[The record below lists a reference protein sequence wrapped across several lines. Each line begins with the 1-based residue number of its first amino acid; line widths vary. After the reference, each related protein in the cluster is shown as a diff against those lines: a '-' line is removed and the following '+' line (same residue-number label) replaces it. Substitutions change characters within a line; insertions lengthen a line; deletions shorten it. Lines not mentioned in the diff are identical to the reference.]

1 MEYPSGGKAVT
12 DRVPQRR
19 ERRLAAIL
27 STDAVGYSQRMAVD
41 ETTTMETLRAHRST
55 IGGVVREHRGRV
67 VDAVGDNLLA
77 EFPSAVDAVACA
89 LRAQQLLAE
98 RNATLPEDHRLPF
111 RIGLHVGDL
120 LVDGEQIFGDG
131 INVAARLEALA
142 EPGGICASQ
151 ALVEQ
156 VRGKIE
162 ARFEDVGMRE
172 LKHIPTPVHVWRLR
186 AKGAEAVVRTPPS
199 VPGFADR
206 PAIAV
211 LPFENRTGDPDQ
223 EFLVDGI
230 AEDVT
235 ARLAAFRI
243 FPVIARSS
251 SFTYKGKR
259 IDPRQLCL
267 ELGAQYIV
275 EGSVRKAGSRIR
287 LLVELVDG
295 STGHQIH
302 AERYDRELGDVF
314 ALQDEIAE
322 SLVGSIEP
330 TLARA
335 EQRRAGSK
343 PTERLDAWEC
353 LHRGYAHFHRQT
365 APDWGEADRLFR
377 RAGELDPGFAT
388 AQAMIAFNLWSG
400 VFHSWTEEA
409 ERLLPEARRIAQ
421 GAVALDGENALAQ
434 VALGWSSWYLEGRE
448 TALRAF
454 ERAVELN
461 PSLVWGHL
469 GMATLMNDDEPE
481 AALAT
486 AEKTIRLSPRDPML
500 ATMLHGC
507 ALPCFVLG
515 RDEQALEW
523 EQRAAAQPN
532 AGPQI
537 YRLLGA
543 ALGHLGRTSEARAA
557 LDEAMRRAPGFDLDT
572 LRARNSPRLVERLLE
587 GWKKAGWAPPA

>member
-1 MEYPSGGKAVT
+1 M
-12 DRVPQRR
+12 
-19 ERRLAAIL
+19 
-27 STDAVGYSQRMAVD
+27 GYSQRMAAD
-41 ETTTMETLRAHRST
+41 EISTTEILRAHRST
-55 IGGVVREHRGRV
+55 LGGAVREHGGRV

-98 RNATLPEDHRLPF
+98 RNADLPEDRRLPF
-111 RIGLHVGDL
+111 RIGLHLGDL

-142 EPGGICASQ
+142 EPDGICASE

-156 VRGKIE
+156 VRGKTD
-162 ARFEDVGMRE
+162 ARFEDLGVRE
-172 LKHIPTPVHVWRLR
+172 LKHIPSPVRVWRLR
-186 AKGAEAVVRTPPS
+186 AKGADGLASSSLT
-199 VPGFADR
+199 VPGFAGR

-211 LPFENRTGDPDQ
+211 LPFENRTGDPEQ
-223 EFLVDGI
+223 EYLVDGI

-235 ARLAAFRI
+235 ARLSAFRL

-251 SFTYKGKR
+251 TFTYKGKR
-259 IDPRQLCL
+259 IDPRQMSR
-267 ELGAQYIV
+267 ELGARYIV

-295 STGHQIH
+295 SSGHQIH

-314 ALQDEIAE
+314 ALQDAIVE

-365 APDWGEADRLFR
+365 AADWGEADRLFR
-377 RAGELDPGFAT
+377 RAAELDPGFTT
-388 AQAMIAFNLWSG
+388 AQAMLSFNLWSG
-400 VFHSWTEEA
+400 IFHTWIEKAEE
-409 ERLLPEARRIAQ
+409 LLREARRIALD
-421 GAVALDGENALAQ
+421 AVALDGDHALAH
-434 VALGWSSWYLEGRE
+434 VALGWSSWYLDGRE
-448 TALRAF
+448 TALRCF

-469 GMATLMNDDEPE
+469 GVATLIGEDEPE
-481 AALAT
+481 AALAI
-486 AEKTIRLSPRDPML
+486 AEKTIRLSPRDPMM

-507 ALPCFVLG
+507 ALPCFLLG
-515 RDEQALEW
+515 RDSEVLAVG
-523 EQRAAAQPN
+523 QRAVAHPN

-537 YRLLGA
+537 YRLLAA
-543 ALGHLGRTSEARAA
+543 ALGHLGRTSEARVAI
-557 LDEAMRRAPGFDLDT
+557 DEAMRRAPGFDLGT

-587 GWKKAGWAPPA
+587 GWKKAGWTPPA